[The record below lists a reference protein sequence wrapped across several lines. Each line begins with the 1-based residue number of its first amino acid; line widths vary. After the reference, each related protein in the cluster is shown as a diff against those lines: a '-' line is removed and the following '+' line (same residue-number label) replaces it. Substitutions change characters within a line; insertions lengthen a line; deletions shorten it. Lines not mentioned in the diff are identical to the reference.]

1 MWEQGLDW
9 LRGNSPLQLQAY
21 ALVTGTLYF
30 GAFWLIDH
38 AGSYAMVQWMPNTT
52 GSIHFRRNVLSLLR
66 RILLLCST
74 TVLMAVDYGPLIYP
88 LLPAQIQQ
96 LPSTFWA
103 FPLSVLV
110 IAYALR
116 LELWIFRKL
125 LPPNLSPSVADF
137 VRMSG
142 KSKQTLIGTPGYG
155 TLSANLN
162 RALYVLAYV
171 HLVWFFY
178 EAKKN

>member
-9 LRGNSPLQLQAY
+9 LRGSSPLQMQAY
-21 ALVTGTLYF
+21 ALVMGTLYF

-52 GSIHFRRNVLSLLR
+52 GSPYFRRNILGLLR

-74 TVLMAVDYGPLIYP
+74 AMLMAVDYGPLLWP

-96 LPSTFWA
+96 LPMTFWA
-103 FPLSVLV
+103 LPLSALV
-110 IAYALR
+110 IAYFLR
-116 LELWIFRKL
+116 LELWLFRKL
-125 LPPNLSPSVADF
+125 LPPNLAPSLADF

-142 KSKQTLIGTPGYG
+142 KSKQTLIGTPRYG
-155 TLSANLN
+155 ALSSNLN
-162 RALYVLAYV
+162 SALYVLTYV
-171 HLVWFFY
+171 HLVWFIY
-178 EAKKN
+178 EMKST